1 MTEQPS
7 QAKADEIQQ
16 WLHHHLFDQVPVAIS
31 VIDRDYNIVD
41 ANPRFEEVYGSWRGR
56 PCYEIYKG
64 RNEPCHKCAAFLTFQ
79 DGMTRIREEEGV
91 EAGGSRLDY
100 LVHMVPIRGPMGKIR
115 FIVEMSTDIT
125 EVKRL
130 EREKREAERLA
141 AVGETV
147 AGIAHG
153 IKNVLMG
160 LEGGM
165 YAVNSG
171 IEMGDDERIARGW
184 MTLQENVDRISK
196 FVKEF
201 LDFAKGRKTAVS
213 LVDPG
218 RPAREVADLFREKA
232 AQAGVWLDLNLQP
245 GLDPAPLDEDGI
257 HTSLAN
263 LVSNAIDACLVAEKP
278 RDFMVTLSLKEE
290 DGVLVYEVSDNG
302 RGMDYEI
309 SRKVFSKF
317 FTTKG
322 SDRGTG
328 LGLLTTKRI
337 IHQHGG
343 RISFTSEEGVG
354 SVFRIELP
362 RDSLPTPDA
371 DAQPASAGAAPEAK
385 EAESSG
391 TKEAEST
398 GAKEAESPGPE
409 THENPAPGRG
419 TSPGPANKTEE

>member
-1 MTEQPS
+1 MMEQESPDVV
-7 QAKADEIQQ
+7 DEVQQ

-31 VIDRDYNIVD
+31 VIDREYNIVD
-41 ANPRFEEVYGSWRGR
+41 ANPRFEEVYGPWRGR

-64 RNEPCHKCAAFLTFQ
+64 RKEPCHKCAAFLTFK

-91 EAGGSRLDY
+91 EAKGSQMDY
-100 LVHMVPIRGPMGKIR
+100 LVHMVPIRGPMGRIR

-171 IEMGDDERIARGW
+171 IEMGDDARIARGW
-184 MTLQENVDRISK
+184 ITLEENVERISQ

-201 LDFAKGRKTAVS
+201 LDFAKGRKTTVT
-213 LVDPG
+213 LVEPE
-218 RPAREVADLFREKA
+218 RPAREVADLFRERA
-232 AQAGVWLDLNLQP
+232 AQSGVYLDLNFQP
-245 GLDPAPLDEDGI
+245 GLEPAPLDEDGI
-257 HTSLAN
+257 HTCLAN

-278 RDFMVTLSLKEE
+278 RDFIVTLTLKEV
-290 DGVLVYEVSDNG
+290 DGVLIYEVSDNG

-343 RISFTSEEGVG
+343 RISFESEEGVG

-362 RDSLPTPDA
+362 RDSLPA
-371 DAQPASAGAAPEAK
+371 LEVEGAQEPAAAGMEIWGAQEPAVGGGEPE
-385 EAESSG
+385 EQAE
-391 TKEAEST
+391 
-398 GAKEAESPGPE
+398 
-409 THENPAPGRG
+409 PAPGEAPCPPSR
-419 TSPGPANKTEE
+419 TAD

>member
-1 MTEQPS
+1 MTEQGSAP
-7 QAKADEIQQ
+7 ATDEIQQ

-31 VIDRDYNIVD
+31 VIDREYNIVD
-41 ANPRFEEVYGSWRGR
+41 ANPRFQEVYGPWRGR

-64 RNEPCHKCAAFLTFQ
+64 RDEPCHKCAAFLTFK
-79 DGMTRIREEEGV
+79 DGMTRIREEEGIV
-91 EAGGSRLDY
+91 AGGSQMDY

-130 EREKREAERLA
+130 EKEKREAERMA

-171 IEMGDDERIARGW
+171 IEMGDDARIARGW
-184 MTLQENVDRISK
+184 VTLEENVERISR

-201 LDFAKGRKTAVS
+201 LDFAKGRKTTVAM
-213 LVDPG
+213 VDPQ
-218 RPAREVADLFREKA
+218 RPVLKVADLFREKA
-232 AQAGVWLDLNLQP
+232 GQAGVWMDLNLQP
-245 GLDPAPLDEDGI
+245 GLEPAPLDEDGI

-263 LVSNAIDACLVAEKP
+263 LVSNAIDACMVAEKP
-278 RDFMVTLSLKEE
+278 RDFVVTLTLKEE

-343 RISFTSEEGVG
+343 KISFTSKEGVG

-362 RDSLPTPDA
+362 RDSLPPPEAEDRLKTT
-371 DAQPASAGAAPEAK
+371 GLAPEP
-385 EAESSG
+385 EPG
-391 TKEAEST
+391 TGS
-398 GAKEAESPGPE
+398 
-409 THENPAPGRG
+409 APCPPFR
-419 TSPGPANKTEE
+419 TAD